1 MTTALQLVLSNP
13 TVGMEEAFNEW
24 YAGPHL
30 IHGVQTPGIVS
41 GQRFKRASGP
51 WPAGKHDYLMIW
63 EIDDPAYA
71 LAELA
76 KVKGS
81 DTMPISPAIDMQ
93 TVQPP
98 TMWRRAEIRS
108 TALIANDTSSFG
120 TIVFGLYN
128 AAEGEDPAFA
138 EALLTGG
145 LAGIAD
151 SAGVIAAQY
160 LTLAEA
166 QIRGNARKFPHGI
179 LIELHHEADALAA
192 LTEKLATLPHAD
204 PARWMAIVFRPMGP
218 RLTKRDARDMAQHT

>member
-1 MTTALQLVLSNP
+1 
-13 TVGMEEAFNEW
+13 MEEAFNEW

-30 IHGVQTPGIVS
+30 IHWVETPGVFS
-41 GQRFKRASGP
+41 GQRFKRARGP

-81 DTMPISPAIDMQ
+81 NTMPISPAIDMQ

-108 TALIANDTSSFG
+108 AARIAHDTSSLG
-120 TIVFGLYN
+120 TVVFGLYN
-128 AAEGEDPAFA
+128 AADGEHAAFA
-138 EALLTGG
+138 DALLTGG

-151 SAGVIAAQY
+151 SPGVIAAQY
-160 LTLAEA
+160 LILADE
-166 QIRGNARKFPHGI
+166 QIRGNARKYPHG
-179 LIELHHEADALAA
+179 LLLELHDEACALEALA
-192 LTEKLATLPHAD
+192 EKLATLPHAD
-204 PARWMAIVFRPMGP
+204 PARSMAIVFRPKGP
-218 RLTKRDARDMAQHT
+218 RLTKRDAQDLAHHV